1 MKKKLLYFFVF
12 LIIIF
17 LVILIACFY
26 NKDDNKKDN
35 IKSNCEFLIN
45 KIHYYSTANAVSNT
59 TNYQNPEWN
68 LRVYQYTDIAI
79 YLDRLNSFVK
89 EENYITNL
97 EISNIK
103 VNLPE
108 KEEVYYLNP
117 KLFGKSTLDLDMKI
131 EDKLEYSVINDNNS
145 DNEQNYNIP
154 IYFQDCSNPITLRYI
169 NFLDNNFKV
178 SKENSLVYNGS
189 LIRELGLDLKKLDSN
204 LSFDLVVTT
213 KDGKKR
219 LRNIKLEIP
228 FENNGDSILDGDF
241 NIEKNYNIEF

>member
-12 LIIIF
+12 FIIIF
-17 LVILIACFY
+17 VIVLIVCFY

-79 YLDRLNSFVK
+79 YLDRLNSLVK

-145 DNEQNYNIP
+145 DNQQNYNIP
-154 IYFQDCSNPITLRYI
+154 IYFQDCSNPITLRYLNI
-169 NFLDNNFKV
+169 LNDNFKV
-178 SKENSLVYNGS
+178 SNENSLVYNGS
-189 LIRELGLDLKKLDSN
+189 LIRELGLDLNDLDSN
-204 LSFDLVVTT
+204 LTFDLIVTT

-219 LRNIKLEIP
+219 LKNIRLEIP
-228 FENNGDSILDGDF
+228 FKNDNVNILDGDAD
-241 NIEKNYNIEF
+241 IKENYDIEF